1 MNVISGGGS
10 MITLPVLIMLG
21 LPPGVANGTNRV
33 AILAQ
38 NVGATWSFQRLGL
51 VSGPWLRLGVPP
63 ALVGAALGTWAALHI
78 GDVAFERILAFVLVL
93 AAGWMVWRPMPSV
106 TEVNTPPPEG
116 RRGWLLRVLFCGLG
130 FYGGF
135 IQAGMGFIVLAVT
148 TGFGLDLIRSN
159 AVKVT
164 LVLAF
169 TPLALAIFAYN
180 GRVDWITGF
189 VLAGGT
195 FIGALLGVK
204 LQVLKGQKWV
214 RGVLTV
220 TVVAFAIRLLLAG

>member
-1 MNVISGGGS
+1 MNVIAGGGS

-148 TGFGLDLIRSN
+148 TGVGLDLMRSN

-164 LVLAF
+164 LVLAS